1 MSRSDVNLANG
12 LLTVK
17 DVAARL
23 RVPPSWVYSH
33 SGELGVFHLGKY
45 LRFSWART
53 LEYLEKGG
61 ADLSEVGSASAVG
74 RVVKPPTQ
82 RPSNDPTIPN
92 QKVQM
97 ATLDDRGT
105 T

>member
-1 MSRSDVNLANG
+1 MSRSDGNLADG
-12 LLTVK
+12 LLTVR

-23 RVPPSWVYSH
+23 GVPPSWVYSH
-33 SGELGVFHLGKY
+33 SGELGVFRLGKY

-53 LEYLEKGG
+53 LECLENGG
-61 ADLSEVGSASAVG
+61 ADLSEVGSAPSVG

-82 RPSNDPTIPN
+82 RPPLTPIKKDTSDE
-92 QKVQM
+92 
-97 ATLDDRGT
+97 RGT